1 MNWRGWMCSTALP
14 PAPPTNS
21 DPMKNAFVMATVAL
35 FLIALGTG
43 LAAWL
48 HYKIFGDKD

>member
-1 MNWRGWMCSTALP
+1 M
-14 PAPPTNS
+14 TNL
-21 DPMKNAFVMATVAL
+21 FVMATVAL

-48 HYKIFGDKD
+48 HHKIFSDKD